1 MKRSKTNP
9 RKTLSEIPDIEKN
22 GNFRSTETFLKFEA
36 RSLLTIDASENRLS
50 RKSAA
55 MIFQFEAQIL
65 TT

>member
-9 RKTLSEIPDIEKN
+9 RKTLSEIPDIEKT

-55 MIFQFEAQIL
+55 MIFQLEAQIL